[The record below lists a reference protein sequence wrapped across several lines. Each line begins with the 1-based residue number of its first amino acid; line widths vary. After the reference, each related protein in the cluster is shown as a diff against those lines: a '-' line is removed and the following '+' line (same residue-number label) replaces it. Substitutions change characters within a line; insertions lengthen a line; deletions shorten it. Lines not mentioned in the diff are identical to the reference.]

1 MNTVTNLLKISD
13 DLTAN
18 GVTPKVTM
26 LPSAINKKRRTR
38 KTQRKTKP
46 VVNTNVN
53 YDSVTP
59 KRDIAATRANYAAQ
73 VKADRKAEA
82 LERRRQSNI

>member
-1 MNTVTNLLKISD
+1 MNTVTNLLNISD
-13 DLTAN
+13 DLTAK
-18 GVTPKVTM
+18 GVTPKVTQ

-38 KTQRKTKP
+38 KAQRKTTA
-46 VVNTNVN
+46 VVNTIVN

-73 VKADRKAEA
+73 VKADRKAAA
-82 LERRRQSNI
+82 LDRQW

>member
-13 DLTAN
+13 DLIAN
-18 GVTPKVTM
+18 GVTPKVTQ

-38 KTQRKTKP
+38 KTQRKTTP

-59 KRDIAATRANYAAQ
+59 KRDIGRTRANYAAQ
-73 VKADRKAEA
+73 VRADRKAAA
-82 LERRRQSNI
+82 LDRQW